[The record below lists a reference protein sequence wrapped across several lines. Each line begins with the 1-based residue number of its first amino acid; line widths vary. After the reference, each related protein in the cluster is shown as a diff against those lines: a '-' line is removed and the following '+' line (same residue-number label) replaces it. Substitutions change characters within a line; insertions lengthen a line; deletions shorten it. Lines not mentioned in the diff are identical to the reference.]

1 MHERDTDRA
10 SRLCERVYGL
20 LLAAYPRRFR
30 DTYGSQMA
38 QAFSDPLRE
47 ERQRGDSAWLIRIW
61 GRALSDLAVS
71 ALAQRRNDLGRT
83 SDEEAALS
91 KGALAAVGFVF
102 ILAPLFFVTA
112 SVLKY
117 GLGVGILFD
126 PLESLLADPQRLHWF
141 NLVSPVVFLGGLV
154 LALALNAY
162 AVLRFSVG
170 RERDEVVSTVKLKMK
185 LANIAV
191 AAISFSLLVT
201 LMSYV
206 FLENLTQR

>member
-10 SRLCERVYGL
+10 SRLSERIYRL
-20 LLAAYPRRFR
+20 LLAVYPRRFR
-30 DTYGSQMA
+30 EAYGSQMV
-38 QAFSDPLRE
+38 QAFLDLLRE
-47 ERQRGDSAWLIRIW
+47 ERQRGGSAWLVRLW
-61 GRALSDLAVS
+61 GCTLSDLTVS
-71 ALAQRRNDLGRT
+71 ALAERRNDLRRT

-102 ILAPLFFVTA
+102 MLAPLFFVTA
-112 SVLKY
+112 VILKY
-117 GLGVGILFD
+117 GLGTGILFD
-126 PLESLLADPQRLHWF
+126 PLEVLLADPEMLHWF

-170 RERDEVVSTVKLKMK
+170 REGDAVVSTIRLKRT

-201 LMSYV
+201 LVGYV
-206 FLENLTQR
+206 VLENLTQR

>member
-38 QAFSDPLRE
+38 QAFSDLLRE

-83 SDEEAALS
+83 SDEKAALS

-126 PLESLLADPQRLHWF
+126 PLESLLADPQELHWF
-141 NLVSPVVFLGGLV
+141 NLVSLVVFLGGLV

>member
-1 MHERDTDRA
+1 M
-10 SRLCERVYGL
+10 
-20 LLAAYPRRFR
+20 
-30 DTYGSQMA
+30 
-38 QAFSDPLRE
+38 
-47 ERQRGDSAWLIRIW
+47 
-61 GRALSDLAVS
+61 
-71 ALAQRRNDLGRT
+71 
-83 SDEEAALS
+83 S

>member
-1 MHERDTDRA
+1 M
-10 SRLCERVYGL
+10 
-20 LLAAYPRRFR
+20 
-30 DTYGSQMA
+30 
-38 QAFSDPLRE
+38 
-47 ERQRGDSAWLIRIW
+47 
-61 GRALSDLAVS
+61 
-71 ALAQRRNDLGRT
+71 
-83 SDEEAALS
+83 
-91 KGALAAVGFVF
+91 
-102 ILAPLFFVTA
+102 
-112 SVLKY
+112 
-117 GLGVGILFD
+117 FD